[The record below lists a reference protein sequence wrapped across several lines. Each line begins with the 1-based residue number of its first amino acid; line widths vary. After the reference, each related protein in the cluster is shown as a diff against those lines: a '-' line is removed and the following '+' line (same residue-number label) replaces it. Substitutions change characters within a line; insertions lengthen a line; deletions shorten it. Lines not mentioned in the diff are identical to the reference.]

1 MPDAKG
7 RENIFKIHTKKKPLA
22 KDVDLGKLVAH
33 TDGFSG
39 AEIAAVANR
48 AGITALKRYV
58 SGKSI
63 SVKEIEITQK
73 DLMDAIDKV
82 RPKTSRIEAPLAQTI
97 K

>member
-1 MPDAKG
+1 
-7 RENIFKIHTKKKPLA
+7 
-22 KDVDLGKLVAH
+22 
-33 TDGFSG
+33 
-39 AEIAAVANR
+39 
-48 AGITALKRYV
+48 V
-58 SGKSI
+58 SGKST